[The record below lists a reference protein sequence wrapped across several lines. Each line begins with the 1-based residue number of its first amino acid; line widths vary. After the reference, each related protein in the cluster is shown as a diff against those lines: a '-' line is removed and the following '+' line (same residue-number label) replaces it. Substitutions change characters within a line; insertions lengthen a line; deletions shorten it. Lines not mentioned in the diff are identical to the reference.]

1 MSTTKEFNTLQRGKK
16 EGNKKPKDRN
26 QCHKNALPPKAKAA
40 NKSVH
45 RHYRLKWQPFVLS
58 LFNSTHHRK
67 TFTDTALI
75 PNQRTHKKEKNKQT
89 KQEARGKTLPSNKT
103 KQKVAPH
110 PTRGNSK
117 FLPTNLSDN
126 SEDVNRQPNSSRL
139 ALGALF
145 RLLVRLC
152 GFLCWH
158 C

>member
-1 MSTTKEFNTLQRGKK
+1 METS
-16 EGNKKPKDRN
+16 
-26 QCHKNALPPKAKAA
+26 AKRQNIP

-45 RHYRLKWQPFVLS
+45 PHTTGSERQPSMLNPKNEGLHRPLS
-58 LFNSTHHRK
+58 FFNDFGCSCPRSPPSSQTTTQK
-67 TFTDTALI
+67 DTE
-75 PNQRTHKKEKNKQT
+75 TNKQT
-89 KQEARGKTLPSNKT
+89 NQEAKKGGEISPLTHALTQTEND
-103 KQKVAPH
+103 APH
-110 PTRGNSK
+110 ATRGNSK

-126 SEDVNRQPNSSRL
+126 SEDVNRQPNSSCL